1 MIITTSRR
9 PSGRSR
15 RLCKE
20 LESVIPLSE
29 YVLRGKKGLRELI
42 TLSEEKGAERLVIIT
57 SKGDTL
63 SLIFYSGWKI
73 LGELS
78 GSVMLRKELHIP
90 KMKPLCEDVPFLVQS
105 EEEDAKKIAHLFGA
119 DLYEGDDAY
128 TFMVFARGWI
138 DFYRLDISENY
149 VGPRISIACVNYEG
163 YH

>member
-29 YVLRGKKGLRELI
+29 YVLRGKKGLRELL
-42 TLSEEKGAERLVIIT
+42 TLSEEKGAERLVIVT

-63 SLIFYSGWKI
+63 SLIFYSGWQI

-78 GSVMLRKELHIP
+78 GSVILRKELHIP
-90 KMKPLCEDVPFLVQS
+90 RMKPLSEDVPFLVQS
-105 EEEDAKKIAHLFGA
+105 EEEDAEKIAHLFGA

-128 TFMVFARGWI
+128 TFMVYGRRWI
-138 DFYRLDISENY
+138 DFYRMDISETC
-149 VGPRISIACVNYEG
+149 VGPRINITCVNYEG
-163 YH
+163 NY